1 MSPENP
7 HAWACGGGK
16 GREQRGGGGPGG
28 GPECR
33 ALGGAQI

>member
-16 GREQRGGGGPGG
+16 GREQRGGGGPGEG
-28 GPECR
+28 V
-33 ALGGAQI
+33 